1 MDRPL
6 STAEVTRLLGLDER
20 RVREWVRSGL
30 CRPARRGRRYAFSF
44 QDLVVLR
51 AAKALVDAHVPPA
64 RIRRAVAALARE
76 LPEGA
81 PLSGLRIF
89 ADGRDVAV
97 GAAGTRWQPATGQTL
112 FEFDVDGLAELI
124 DRNLGRAERSSGS
137 DPHAAAREAFEQG
150 LGLEDRDAP
159 AACEAY
165 RRALALDPELAD
177 AYVNLGRL
185 RHESGDAREAAR
197 LYHLALERS
206 PDDPVLHF
214 NLALALEDTR
224 GAEAAI
230 RHYERALALDPDFAD
245 AHYNLA
251 GLYEQAGRGAD
262 ALRHYRDYKRLAES
276 T

>member
-6 STAEVTRLLGLDER
+6 STAEVTRLLGVDER

-51 AAKALVDAHVPPA
+51 AAKGLVEARVPAARVRRAIRALV
-64 RIRRAVAALARE
+64 RE

-81 PLSGLRIF
+81 SLSGLRIF

-112 FEFDVDGLAELI
+112 FEFDVDRLAELI
-124 DRNLGRAERSSGS
+124 DRNLAGGPRPAAS
-137 DPHAAAREAFEQG
+137 DPATRAREAFEAG
-150 LGLEDRDAP
+150 VALEDREP
-159 AACEAY
+159 AAAMAAY
-165 RRALALDPELAD
+165 TRALALDPTLGD
-177 AYVNLGRL
+177 ASVNLGRL

-197 LYHLALERS
+197 LYREALARGCE
-206 PDDPVLHF
+206 DPVLHF
-214 NLALALEDTR
+214 NLALALEDTE
-224 GAEAAI
+224 GAAAAI
-230 RHYERALALDPDFAD
+230 PHYEQALALDPDFAD

-251 GLYEQAGRGAD
+251 GLCEQLGRAAD
-262 ALRHYRDYKRLAES
+262 ALRHYRTYKRLAES

>member
-20 RVREWVRSGL
+20 RVREWARSGL
-30 CRPARRGRRYAFSF
+30 CHPARRGRGYAFSF

-51 AAKALVDAHVPPA
+51 AAKALLDAHVPAA
-64 RIRRAVAALARE
+64 RIRRAIAALSRE
-76 LPEGA
+76 LPEGSS
-81 PLSGLRIF
+81 LSGLRIF

-97 GAAGTRWQPATGQTL
+97 RAAGSRWQPATGQTL
-112 FEFDVDGLAELI
+112 FEFDVDGLAALVE
-124 DRNLGRAERSSGS
+124 RNLGRA
-137 DPHAAAREAFEQG
+137 AAPSEPGARARQAFEEG
-150 LGLEDRDAP
+150 LGLEDRDA
-159 AACEAY
+159 AAAANAY
-165 RRALALDPELAD
+165 RRALELDPALTD

-185 RHESGDAREAAR
+185 RHESGDAKEAAR
-197 LYHLALERS
+197 LYHLALEQS

-230 RHYERALALDPDFAD
+230 RHYERALALDPEFAD
-245 AHYNLA
+245 AHYNVA

>member
-51 AAKALVDAHVPPA
+51 AAKALVDAHVPPS
-64 RIRRAVAALARE
+64 RIRRAVAALSRE

-81 PLSGLRIF
+81 SLSGLRIF

-124 DRNLGRAERSSGS
+124 DRNLGRAVRRAGA
-137 DPHAAAREAFEQG
+137 DPKAAAREAFEQG
-150 LGLEDRDAP
+150 LGLEDRDPP
-159 AACEAY
+159 AAADAY
-165 RRALALDPELAD
+165 RRALELDPELSD

-185 RHESGDAREAAR
+185 RHESGDAKEAAR

-224 GAEAAI
+224 GAEAAMQ
-230 RHYERALALDPDFAD
+230 HYERALALDPDFAD

-262 ALRHYRDYKRLAES
+262 ALRHYRDYKRLAS

>member
-20 RVREWVRSGL
+20 RVREWARSGL
-30 CRPARRGRRYAFSF
+30 CRARRSGRRYAFSF

-51 AAKALVDAHVPPA
+51 AAKALLDAQVPPA
-64 RIRRAVAALARE
+64 RILRAMTALARE
-76 LPEGA
+76 LPENA

-97 GAAGTRWQPATGQTL
+97 RAAGARWQPATGQTL
-112 FEFDVDGLAELI
+112 FEFEVDGLAALVE
-124 DRNLGRAERSSGS
+124 RNLGVKASSA
-137 DPHAAAREAFEQG
+137 DPKAAAREAFECG
-150 LGLEDRDAP
+150 LALEERDP
-159 AACEAY
+159 AGAAEAY
-165 RRALALDPELAD
+165 QRALGLDPELAD

-185 RHESGDAREAAR
+185 RHEGGDAREAAR

-206 PDDPVLHF
+206 PGDPVLHF

-224 GAEAAI
+224 GADAAI
-230 RHYERALALDPDFAD
+230 RHYEEALALDPDFAD

>member
-20 RVREWVRSGL
+20 RVREWARSGL
-30 CRPARRGRRYAFSF
+30 CRPARRGRSYAFSF

-51 AAKALVDAHVPPA
+51 AAKALLDAHVPPA
-64 RIRRAVAALARE
+64 RIRRAMTALARQ

-97 GAAGTRWQPATGQTL
+97 RAAGARWQPATGQTM
-112 FEFDVDGLAELI
+112 FEFDVDGLAALI
-124 DRNLGRAERSSGS
+124 DRNLGGGAAAASP
-137 DPHAAAREAFEQG
+137 DPKAAAREAFERG
-150 LGLEDRDAP
+150 LGLEEREPDA
-159 AACEAY
+159 AAEAY
-165 RRALALDPELAD
+165 RRALALDPELTD

-185 RHESGDAREAAR
+185 RHEGGDPREAAR

-206 PDDPVLHF
+206 PTDPVLHF

-224 GAEAAI
+224 GAAAAI
-230 RHYERALALDPDFAD
+230 LHYEQALALDPDFAD
-245 AHYNLA
+245 AHYNVA

-262 ALRHYRDYKRLAES
+262 ALRHYRDYKRLAS

>member
-1 MDRPL
+1 MDRLL

-20 RVREWVRSGL
+20 RVREWARSGL
-30 CRPARRGRRYAFSF
+30 CRAARRGRRYAFSF

-51 AAKALVDAHVPPA
+51 AAKALLDAQVPAA
-64 RIRRAVAALARE
+64 RIRRAMSALARQ

-81 PLSGLRIF
+81 PPSGLRIF

-97 GAAGTRWQPATGQTL
+97 RAAGARWQPTTGQTL
-112 FEFDVDGLAELI
+112 FEFEVDGLAALI
-124 DRNLGRAERSSGS
+124 DRNLGGGPAGS
-137 DPHAAAREAFEQG
+137 TDPKAAAREAFERG
-150 LGLEDRDAP
+150 LALEDRDP
-159 AACEAY
+159 DAAAEAY
-165 RRALALDPELAD
+165 GRALGLDPDLTD

-185 RHESGDAREAAR
+185 RHEGGHPGEAGR

-206 PDDPVLHF
+206 PGDPVLHF

-251 GLYEQAGRGAD
+251 GLYEQAGRAAD
-262 ALRHYRDYKRLAES
+262 ALRHYRDYRRLAES

>member
-20 RVREWVRSGL
+20 RVREWARSGL
-30 CRPARRGRRYAFSF
+30 CRPGRRGRRYAFSF

-51 AAKALVDAHVPPA
+51 AAKGLLDARVPPA
-64 RIRRAVAALARE
+64 RIRRAMAALARQ
-76 LPEGA
+76 LPEDA

-97 GAAGTRWQPATGQTL
+97 RAAGARWQPETGQTL
-112 FEFDVDGLAELI
+112 FEFEVDGLAALI
-124 DRNLGRAERSSGS
+124 ERNLGAPEASA
-137 DPHAAAREAFEQG
+137 DPKTAAREAFERG
-150 LGLEDRDAP
+150 LALEDRDP
-159 AACEAY
+159 AAAADAY
-165 RRALALDPELAD
+165 QRALTLDPALAD

-185 RHESGDAREAAR
+185 RHEGGDAREAAR
-197 LYHLALERS
+197 LYHLALEQS
-206 PDDPVLHF
+206 PVDPVLHF

-224 GAEAAI
+224 GAEAAM
-230 RHYERALALDPDFAD
+230 RHYEQALELDPDFAD

-262 ALRHYRDYKRLAES
+262 ALRHYRDYKRLAS